1 MGIFSGKK
9 FKSCTIK
16 MDQKDFR
23 PGFILFL
30 ILLLKAFNAQCLRLE
45 KKVHFGF
52 EAKFWVKT
60 SSEYSHT
67 LF

>member
-30 ILLLKAFNAQCLRLE
+30 ILLSKAFNGRTNVLLM
-45 KKVHFGF
+45 
-52 EAKFWVKT
+52 
-60 SSEYSHT
+60 
-67 LF
+67 